1 MLVLIGCPIR
11 DEHLEP
17 KFRTWC
23 DQGFFYDLK
32 DMTKF
37 GLQDVQ
43 FLAAMGP
50 PGGGRNNITTRMSR
64 HLNVITIHEF
74 NNATM
79 SAIFSQIVEIHA
91 ARGGYDGNY
100 LQLGKKAVAATLH
113 VFNKGEFYFRWLEYS
128 VTEIGKASK
137 NPLIF
142 NLLN

>member
-1 MLVLIGCPIR
+1 
-11 DEHLEP
+11 
-17 KFRTWC
+17 
-23 DQGFFYDLK
+23 
-32 DMTKF
+32 MTKF

-128 VTEIGKASK
+128 GIELGKWYRF
-137 NPLIF
+137 I
-142 NLLN
+142 